1 MSHYLQRSRHD
12 TTYLFRRRVPADLV
26 RALGHTQLYKSLGT
40 TSRREA
46 VRLARALAVKTD
58 QLFATAREMTK
69 AKPDEGLI
77 VDWTMSIDFDEFCR
91 PRLNVQ
97 AEPHEQEAVN
107 SAIRTALTSLP
118 VPAPTLTHPA
128 TPQTAPK
135 PSTRLA
141 DAAAQYLTQHELKP
155 TTLKRYK
162 PVIRRFVEHFGDDHP
177 LEQITQSKFAEFAA
191 AITADESREIKT
203 HQTDITIA
211 GTFMNWHASRSEHVA
226 KLTAATLKPKRQT
239 PASEDRSEHSLD
251 DMAAIFMAAAA
262 SRQNAPEEFW
272 VTVGCALTGCR
283 VEELAQIDTA
293 TDLKRHS
300 SGIWYLDLNGRPDPD
315 GVTRRSMKRMTSW
328 RVVPLHPVL
337 VELGFVKFLQV
348 RAQSP
353 TRRPFD
359 ARFTPHAEIV
369 SPDEA
374 KNGNSLIKWSHYI
387 SRWGGKRMTELRK
400 RGAIT
405 TPDTTY
411 FHSMRHTLTTCL
423 ARAGISEEIRAT
435 IEGQSHGGVNGQVYT
450 KLKTDP
456 TATYD
461 ALVMGAE
468 PIAVLLRRHLC

>member
-1 MSHYLQRSRHD
+1 MSNYLQRSRHD
-12 TTYLFRRRVPADLV
+12 TTYLFRRRVPADLIRV
-26 RALGHTQLYKSLGT
+26 LGHTQLYKSLGT

-46 VRLARALAVKTD
+46 RVLARALAVETD
-58 QLFATAREMTK
+58 RLFATAREMTK
-69 AKPDEGLI
+69 AKPDEGLTI
-77 VDWTMSIDFDEFCR
+77 DWTMSIDFDEFQR
-91 PRLNVQ
+91 PRKLNVQ

-107 SAIRTALTSLP
+107 TAIQTALGSL
-118 VPAPTLTHPA
+118 PAPTLGHPA
-128 TPQTAPK
+128 LAAPK
-135 PSTRLA
+135 PATRLA
-141 DAAAQYLTQHELKP
+141 DAAAQYFTQHELKP

-177 LEQITQSKFAEFAA
+177 LEQITQTKFAEFAA
-191 AITADESREIKT
+191 AVTADESREVKT
-203 HQTDITIA
+203 RQTDITIA

-251 DMAAIFMAAAA
+251 DMAAIFAAVAA
-262 SRQNAPEEFW
+262 SRHKTPEEFW

-293 TDLKRHS
+293 TDLKRHD

-315 GVTRRSMKRMTSW
+315 GITRRSMKRMASW

-337 VELGFVKFLQV
+337 VELGFVRFLQG
-348 RAQSP
+348 RAKSP

-374 KNGNSLIKWSHYI
+374 KDGSSLIKWSHYI
-387 SRWGGKRMTELRK
+387 SRWGGRRKTELRK
-400 RGAIT
+400 SGAIST
-405 TPDTTY
+405 SDTTY

-423 ARAGISEEIRAT
+423 ARAGVTEEIRAT

-456 TATYD
+456 
-461 ALVMGAE
+461 
-468 PIAVLLRRHLC
+468 RRLMTRWCVARNRSRCGFAKL